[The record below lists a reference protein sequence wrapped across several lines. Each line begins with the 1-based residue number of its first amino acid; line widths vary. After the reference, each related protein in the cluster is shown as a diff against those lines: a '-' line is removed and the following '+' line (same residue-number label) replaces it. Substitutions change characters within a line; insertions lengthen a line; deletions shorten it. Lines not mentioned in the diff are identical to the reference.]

1 MDLPRCIEERLD
13 VKGEDTL
20 TIIMDRHV
28 IEALGCARVV
38 IEDGKIVE
46 ISEPRAKFCPLF
58 LKTRGITELN
68 EESIRKNIE
77 FRIQDFGMCTPARSM
92 RMRDFLS
99 YGVSELIGMALTERM
114 IDSAVMVCEGA
125 GTVVVSEPELAQGIG
140 GRVSGIIETSPI
152 EEIIEAVG
160 RDHVL
165 DPKRAAIDQVKGA
178 EMAFSLGFKRVAVT
192 VARAEDALEIRRRF
206 GQKVA
211 IFAVHTSGL
220 SPEDAKTLFDVSDI
234 ITACASRSVRE
245 AARSK
250 ALYQVG
256 NKVPIYA
263 ASLWG
268 ESLLK
273 ARVEALGRPNVTSP
287 EEPPYPL
294 F

>member
-1 MDLPRCIEERLD
+1 
-13 VKGEDTL
+13 
-20 TIIMDRHV
+20 MDRHV

-46 ISEPRAKFCPLF
+46 IGEPQARFCPLF

-77 FRIQDFGMCTPARSM
+77 FRIQDFGMCTPARKM

-99 YGVSELIGMALTERM
+99 YGISELIGMALSEGM
-114 IDSAVMVCEGA
+114 IDAAVMVCEGA

-152 EEIIEAVG
+152 EEIIKAVG
-160 RDHVL
+160 RDRVL
-165 DPKRAAIDQVKGA
+165 DPEKAVIDQVKGA
-178 EMAFSLGFKRVAVT
+178 ELAFSLGYRRVAIT

-220 SPEDAKTLFDVSDI
+220 LAKDAEALFDACDV

-245 AARSK
+245 AARRR

-256 NKVPIYA
+256 NKVPVYA

-268 ESLLK
+268 EALLK
-273 ARVEALGRPNVTSP
+273 ARVKMLGRPNVTSP
-287 EEPPYPL
+287 EEPPHPL

>member
-1 MDLPRCIEERLD
+1 
-13 VKGEDTL
+13 
-20 TIIMDRHV
+20 MDRHV

-38 IEDGKIVE
+38 IENGRIVE
-46 ISEPRAKFCPLF
+46 IGEPRATFCPLF

-77 FRIQDFGMCTPARSM
+77 FRIQDFGMCTPARKM

-99 YGVSELIGMALTERM
+99 YGISELIGMALSEGM
-114 IDSAVMVCEGA
+114 IDAAVLVCEGA

-152 EEIIEAVG
+152 DEIIQAVG
-160 RDHVL
+160 RDNVL
-165 DPKRAAIDQVKGA
+165 DPENATIDQVKGA
-178 EMAFSLGFKRVAVT
+178 ELAFSLGYRRVAVT
-192 VARAEDALEIRRRF
+192 VARASDALEVRRRF

-220 SPEDAKTLFDVSDI
+220 SAEDAEMMFDVSDV
-234 ITACASRSVRE
+234 ITACASRSVRD
-245 AARSK
+245 AARRR

-256 NKVPIYA
+256 NKVPVYA

-268 ESLLK
+268 DGLLR
-273 ARVEALGRPNVTSP
+273 ARVEMLGRPNVTSP
-287 EEPPYPL
+287 EEPPHPL

>member
-1 MDLPRCIEERLD
+1 M
-13 VKGEDTL
+13 G
-20 TIIMDRHV
+20 RHV
-28 IEALGCARVV
+28 IEALGCTRIV

-46 ISEPRAKFCPLF
+46 IGQPRATFCPLF

-77 FRIQDFGMCTPARSM
+77 FRIQDFGMCMPNRKM

-99 YGVSELIGMALTERM
+99 YGVSELIGMALTKGM
-114 IDSAVMVCEGA
+114 IDAAVMVCEGT
-125 GTVVVSEPELAQGIG
+125 GTVVVSDPELAQGIG

-152 EEIIEAVG
+152 EEIIQAVG

-165 DPKRAAIDQVKGA
+165 DPERATIDQVKGA
-178 EMAFSLGFKRVAVT
+178 EMALSLGYRRVAVT
-192 VARAEDALEIRRRF
+192 VARAEDALEVRRRL
-206 GQKVA
+206 GQRSA

-220 SPEDAKTLFDVSDI
+220 SAEDAETLFDVCDV
-234 ITACASRSVRE
+234 ITACASRAVRD
-245 AARSK
+245 AARRR

-268 ESLLK
+268 EVLLK
-273 ARVEALGRPNVTSP
+273 MRVEILGRPNVTSR
-287 EEPPYPL
+287 EEPPHPL